1 MSITRTE
8 TGAVVITGEAD
19 TRFFQLL
26 QWKGALKLEILGMRH
41 SQGSVYAH
49 VKKQL
54 GFKGNK
60 QRVLAQLEAHIQR
73 KMEER
78 DAASNS
84 AGQDGRSPQQG

>member
-8 TGAVVITGEAD
+8 TGATIITGEAD

-26 QWKGALKLEILGMRH
+26 QWKGALKLEILGMWH

-60 QRVLAQLEAHIQR
+60 QRVLAQLEAYIEQ
-73 KMEER
+73 KQLER
-78 DAASNS
+78 S
-84 AGQDGRSPQQG
+84 AGA